1 MKKLETI
8 DSSYFRGNN
17 HFEEDG
23 TQNYLVFQPIYKYFK
38 NIGNTANVSEYK
50 SKGVSDKAIKTPDN
64 TLAPELIYSVKRMHV
79 KFNESSLKQDKITFN
94 YGKMVNI
101 YIFYALKSTLN
112 YGENINLE
120 NCLFGAVK
128 ITTKH

>member
-1 MKKLETI
+1 MKKLKTF
-8 DSSYFRGNN
+8 DSSYFRGSN

-23 TQNYLVFQPIYKYFK
+23 TQNYLVFQPIYKYLK
-38 NIGNTANVSEYK
+38 NIGNTVNVSEYK
-50 SKGVSDKAIKTPDN
+50 SKGLSDEAIKIPDN
-64 TLAPELIYSVKRMHV
+64 TLVPELIYSVKGIHV
-79 KFNESSLKQDKITFN
+79 KFNESCLKQDKITFN

-112 YGENINLE
+112 YDENINLE

>member
-1 MKKLETI
+1 
-8 DSSYFRGNN
+8 
-17 HFEEDG
+17 
-23 TQNYLVFQPIYKYFK
+23 
-38 NIGNTANVSEYK
+38 
-50 SKGVSDKAIKTPDN
+50 
-64 TLAPELIYSVKRMHV
+64 
-79 KFNESSLKQDKITFN
+79 
-94 YGKMVNI
+94 MVNI